1 MPLFNNLS
9 SLFSKKNSSTGQSQF
24 RKPAK
29 PTKSNNSKQSNYK
42 YQGNLQTASKFAS
55 NNQHNLQKKSSDIT
69 TQQGEITKP
78 NLAMQSNAATRP
90 DLSAKFNGATKPAL
104 SAQPQNQ
111 IRSQLNEKEI
121 FEKAIRSAQIE
132 ADTIVLEAK
141 TKAKDVIVEA
151 KGEALTIRARAEQQE
166 RDIINKLEKQQQ
178 DLTQKLDKIDD
189 RLNQIEQKEVRL
201 EEEKFKVAKELE
213 KLEQQKQEI
222 SKQLEK
228 IASMTKDQAKA
239 ALFED
244 LEKRINPQ
252 LAQFIKQKEEEA
264 KETADEKVQE
274 ILTDAMKHG
283 ATDYVAEYT
292 ISTVVISNEE
302 TKGKIIGKNG
312 RNIHAFEKY
321 TGVDVDLDTSPTEVR
336 LSCFNPVRREI
347 ARIALERLV
356 KDGRIQPT
364 RIEEVVNK
372 VRTEIDKITFEAG
385 KQLCHDVGVYNLP
398 SELMR
403 LLGKFKYRFSYGQNL
418 IAHTLEETRIGIKIA
433 HELKADVQVVKLG
446 CLLHDIG
453 KVSEDEDGSHVEL
466 GVRIAKKFNLPQSV
480 VDCIAQHHEDE
491 AFSGVEQMVVYI
503 ADAISGA
510 RPGARYENYD
520 EYVKRL
526 KSLEEIAMNYSE
538 IKQAYAIQ
546 AGREIRVLLDPEQ
559 TKDNDVIVLATKI
572 RDEIKEKLTYP
583 GTVTVN
589 VSREVMD
596 QKIAT

>member
-9 SLFSKKNSSTGQSQF
+9 SLFNKRVDDSA
-24 RKPAK
+24 KPAPK
-29 PTKSNNSKQSNYK
+29 D
-42 YQGNLQTASKFAS
+42 GA
-55 NNQHNLQKKSSDIT
+55 KSSDAKPSRKPSRRRRPRPNRGPRNAQG
-69 TQQGEITKP
+69 TQNT
-78 NLAMQSNAATRP
+78 QSRQQTDRGAQQKSQSQPRRQAP
-90 DLSAKFNGATKPAL
+90 AKSNV
-104 SAQPQNQ
+104 
-111 IRSQLNEKEI
+111 NEKEI
-121 FEKAIRSAQIE
+121 LEKALKAAQIE
-132 ADTIVLEAK
+132 ADTLIQEAR

-151 KGEALTIRARAEQQE
+151 KGEALSIRARAEQQE
-166 RDIINKLEKQQQ
+166 REIINKLDQQQ
-178 DLTQKLDKIDD
+178 RDLTQKLDRIDD
-189 RLNQIEQKEVRL
+189 RLNQIDRKEERL
-201 EEEKFKVAKELE
+201 EEERVRVANELE
-213 KLEQQKQEI
+213 KLEQQKLDI
-222 SKQLEK
+222 SKKLEK
-228 IASMTKDQAKA
+228 IASMTKEQAKT
-239 ALFED
+239 ALFDD
-244 LEKRINPQ
+244 LEKRLNPQ
-252 LAQFIKQKEEEA
+252 LAQFVKQKEEEA

-292 ISTVVISNEE
+292 ISTVAIPNEE

-312 RNIHAFEKY
+312 RNIHTFEKY

-336 LSCFNPVRREI
+336 LSCFDPVRREI
-347 ARIALERLV
+347 ARIALERLI

-466 GVRIAKKFNLPQSV
+466 GVRIAKKFNLPQPV
-480 VDCIAQHHEDE
+480 IDCIAQHHEDE
-491 AFSGVEQMVVYI
+491 PFTGVEQMVVYI

-526 KSLEEIAMNYSE
+526 KSLEDIAMNYPG
-538 IKQAYAIQ
+538 IRQAYAIQ
-546 AGREIRVLLDPEQ
+546 AGREIRVLLDPEK
-559 TKDNDVIVLATKI
+559 TKDNDVIVLATRI

-589 VSREVMD
+589 VSREVAD
-596 QKIAT
+596 QKVAT